1 MYNLICKEILKM
13 ELPDLNRGIWDLI
26 LKYKNSEFDL
36 CKYGFKEYYTV
47 LQHLELM
54 KIINIL
60 VLNMKYI
67 KDVVLQIALLLR
79 K

>member
-36 CKYGFKEYYTV
+36 C
-47 LQHLELM
+47 
-54 KIINIL
+54 
-60 VLNMKYI
+60 
-67 KDVVLQIALLLR
+67 
-79 K
+79 

>member
-1 MYNLICKEILKM
+1 MYNLIYKEILKM
-13 ELPDLNRGIWDLI
+13 ELSDLNRGIWVLI

-36 CKYGFKEYYTV
+36 SKYGFKEYYTV